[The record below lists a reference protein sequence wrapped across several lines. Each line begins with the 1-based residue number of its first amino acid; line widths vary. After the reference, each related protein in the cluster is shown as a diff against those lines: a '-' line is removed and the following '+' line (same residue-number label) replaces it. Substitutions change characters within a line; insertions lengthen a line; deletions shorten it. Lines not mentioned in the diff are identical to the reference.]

1 MLYRHRLV
9 SASFILNAEVIEV
22 WWQLADA
29 HRFRLFFYF
38 AQQFSSLFKNGNVC
52 RKIFSHIVKH
62 FQYVKN
68 PLYEK
73 MSLRPVGRLMA
84 TWDDKKKLSH
94 DIYASFLV
102 KRCLSVL
109 LRYIKH
115 NLVLAKHQNGA
126 IKRLSTHPF
135 FFHSTHCVFEH
146 GKSVWYTRQ

>member
-68 PLYEK
+68 PLDIKK
-73 MSLRPVGRLMA
+73 MSVRPGVRTQGSAQLRSIHA
-84 TWDDKKKLSH
+84 TYKQSL
-94 DIYASFLV
+94 
-102 KRCLSVL
+102 
-109 LRYIKH
+109 
-115 NLVLAKHQNGA
+115 
-126 IKRLSTHPF
+126 
-135 FFHSTHCVFEH
+135 
-146 GKSVWYTRQ
+146 